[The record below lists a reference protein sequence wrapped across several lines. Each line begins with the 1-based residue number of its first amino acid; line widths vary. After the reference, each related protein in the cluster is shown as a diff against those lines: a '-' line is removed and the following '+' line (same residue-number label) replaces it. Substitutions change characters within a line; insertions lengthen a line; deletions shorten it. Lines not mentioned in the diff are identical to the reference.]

1 MVGQL
6 TQGMRY
12 NLADLLKA
20 VNKRDIEHIAHRS
33 IRMGRH
39 IKPVDASKLEM
50 DIRQALDRSGPE
62 IKVRDSGRIV
72 LELLHVMGVNGISVA
87 DNYAMLAKAVISIDQ
102 TCVSLDPEFNVAT
115 VAKPFIEQFV
125 RERWQPNHILR
136 NLYWILSD
144 GFERITELPGNIQR
158 VLKRIEDED
167 ISINLHHQGIDD
179 LSNSINRGASRLVL
193 AVIIGSLIMGSSMI
207 ITTGV
212 QPLFLG
218 FPAIGILGY
227 LISFI
232 FGIWVVLDIIRGG
245 GHK

>member
-1 MVGQL
+1 
-6 TQGMRY
+6 
-12 NLADLLKA
+12 
-20 VNKRDIEHIAHRS
+20 
-33 IRMGRH
+33 
-39 IKPVDASKLEM
+39 
-50 DIRQALDRSGPE
+50 LDRFGPE
-62 IKVRDSGRIV
+62 IKVHDSGRIV

-87 DNYAMLAKAVISIDQ
+87 DNYVMLAKAVISIDQ
-102 TCVSLDPEFNVAT
+102 TCVSLDPDFDVAV
-115 VAKPFIEQFV
+115 VAKPFIEELM
-125 RERWQPNHILR
+125 RERWQPSHILR
-136 NLYWILSD
+136 NLFWIFSD

-158 VLKRIEDED
+158 VLKRIEEED
-167 ISINLHHQGIDD
+167 ISINLHHQGIED

-212 QPLFLG
+212 QPLLWG

-232 FGIWVVLDIIRGG
+232 FGVWVIFDIVRGG